1 MRHVIPGAT
10 VGAGIAGRGN
20 VSFTEGGHVAI
31 TDRYEFD
38 SLVNDAERMVLQ
50 ELESQLATA
59 IDVCTCQDCVLD
71 MAAFSLNNVKPAYR
85 VSLMGSVYAGTAGNA
100 QHAQSITR
108 AVREAI
114 AKVKANPSH
123 D

>member
-1 MRHVIPGAT
+1 MP
-10 VGAGIAGRGN
+10 
-20 VSFTEGGHVAI
+20 I
-31 TDRYEFD
+31 TDAYDFD

-50 ELESQLATA
+50 ELEEQLKTA
-59 IDVCTCQDCVLD
+59 VDVCTCQECVLD
-71 MAAFSLNNVKPAYR
+71 MAAFALNNVQPAYR
-85 VSLMGSVYAGTAGNA
+85 VSLMGSVYAKSGANA
-100 QHAQSITR
+100 QHAQGVTR